1 MAQSLVPRQTGDLM
15 FPQDASQGLAQHTQA
30 KLEAVR
36 NLVGMGIREY
46 DLMYGQM
53 KAYVEG
59 GGGGGGGG
67 RSPDH
72 QRYIA
77 ERAASLLA
85 THNIAVGTII
95 RGAISDTRDNRYV
108 KEVSVPRIIEV
119 PRQGIL
125 PRLFGR

>member
-1 MAQSLVPRQTGDLM
+1 M

-36 NLVGMGIREY
+36 NLVGMGITEY

-53 KAYVEG
+53 KAYVER
-59 GGGGGGGG
+59 GGGGGG

-72 QRYIA
+72 QKYIA

-85 THNIAVGTII
+85 THNIAVDTII
-95 RGAISDTRDNRYV
+95 HGAISDVRDSRYV
-108 KEVSVPRIIEV
+108 KEVSVPRIIEI
-119 PRQGIL
+119 PQRGII